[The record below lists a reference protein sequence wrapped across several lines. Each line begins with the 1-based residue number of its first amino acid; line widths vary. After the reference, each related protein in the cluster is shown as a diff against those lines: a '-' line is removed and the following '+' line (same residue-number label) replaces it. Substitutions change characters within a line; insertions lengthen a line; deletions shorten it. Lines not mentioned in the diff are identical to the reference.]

1 MKKEINIRGHKLLK
15 WGTIIAMASVLVVAF
30 YIMLKGLGLQDSLD
44 FGAGAYFYADIP
56 DFDKYTE
63 KAALETALPYWL
75 YVILF
80 LLWGGLMY
88 FLWSWIDRR
97 GR

>member
-1 MKKEINIRGHKLLK
+1 M
-15 WGTIIAMASVLVVAF
+15 TIIATAALFIIAL
-30 YIMLKGLGLQDSLD
+30 YIMINGLGLQEGLD

-56 DFDKYTE
+56 EFDKYTE
-63 KAALETALPYWL
+63 KASLETAIPYWL
-75 YVILF
+75 YVLLF

-88 FLWSWIDRR
+88 FLWGWIDRR